1 MFENITGDH
10 RHVIVKVHETFFDLV
25 SRQVGVSMKAVEGGA
40 GKHELQKKV
49 GREPFQLT
57 DVKDFQVFTQS
68 TNSAE
73 NLGPLVEFGP
83 GWCLVG
89 WLQKSTK

>member
-10 RHVIVKVHETFFDLV
+10 RHVIVKVYITFFDLV
-25 SRQVGVSMKAVEGGA
+25 SRQVGVTMKAVEGA

-57 DVKDFQVFTQS
+57 DVKDF
-68 TNSAE
+68 
-73 NLGPLVEFGP
+73 
-83 GWCLVG
+83 
-89 WLQKSTK
+89 